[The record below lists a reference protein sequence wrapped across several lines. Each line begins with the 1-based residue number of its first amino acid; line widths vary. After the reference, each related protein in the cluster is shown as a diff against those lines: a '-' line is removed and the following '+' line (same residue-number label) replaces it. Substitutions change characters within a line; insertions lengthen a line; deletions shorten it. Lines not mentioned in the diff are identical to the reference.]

1 MTKLNSKK
9 TIETFVVFIVSN
21 YICTPFW
28 SFMKIRVLF
37 ISIVLLVI
45 TDINSQTFKL
55 NIEIENIEYKVNNEK
70 KLNDLMENSR
80 IDQETK
86 NIERINVK
94 NNLGYLKEIVKLLE
108 EENTLVVQ
116 KKKLELQLQKELT
129 SLDNPQ
135 PISHNKIPPPP
146 VIQNKTAI
154 PTERKSSEQKQDKN
168 DIPPPRKSM
177 SIEGDLRSALQN
189 KFKNAGTGFDS
200 D

>member
-1 MTKLNSKK
+1 
-9 TIETFVVFIVSN
+9 
-21 YICTPFW
+21 
-28 SFMKIRVLF
+28 
-37 ISIVLLVI
+37 
-45 TDINSQTFKL
+45 
-55 NIEIENIEYKVNNEK
+55 
-70 KLNDLMENSR
+70 
-80 IDQETK
+80 ETK

-94 NNLGYLKEIVKLLE
+94 NNLDYLKEIVKLLE

-116 KKKLELQLQKELT
+116 KKKLELELQKELT

-135 PISHNKIPPPP
+135 PISHNKIPHPPD
-146 VIQNKTAI
+146 IQNKTPI

-189 KFKNAGTGFDS
+189 KFKNAGTGFES